1 MKALSGYSS
10 RQNCSISSLRPA
22 RPSSVSARMSPPAEK
37 ARSPLAVTTTR
48 VTASSAAQ
56 ASSWARRRSTMPWVT
71 ALSAAG
77 RLSVTTPAAPR
88 RSNRISS
95 VITRLQ
101 VLSPTALVSG
111 EEGSGVEGRKPS
123 TTKSTCSLLRTPHPA
138 SHRSRDAKRPSPPLR
153 GGREESKQRSGSS
166 NSRLR
171 RPDAGFLQA
180 RHGLIGEFGLRRIAA
195 DDEHKDRLLV
205 RVAFGDVLE
214 AADHAGRERDDVE
227 RLQVDIVD
235 LAFLV
240 LPARAPGAG
249 HGDEGFVGVVIVH
262 LRPVAGLGLAVAEVE
277 AFADLDRRHARRL
290 VADRRGRILADVGR
304 RLEADDVVKRALAA
318 RHLAVRQ
325 AAVGAFEILEAR
337 DALHH
342 FLACQITPRQ
352 TFHRLLPPTLLRC
365 LSKSG
370 TQHIHSIIQIDQR
383 KGYRLGRSR
392 SQNLQAQNLSSQR
405 GEF

>member
-95 VITRLQ
+95 VI
-101 VLSPTALVSG
+101 A
-111 EEGSGVEGRKPS
+111 
-123 TTKSTCSLLRTPHPA
+123 A
-138 SHRSRDAKRPSPPLR
+138 SFIASAP
-153 GGREESKQRSGSS
+153 
-166 NSRLR
+166 
-171 RPDAGFLQA
+171 RPDAGFFQA